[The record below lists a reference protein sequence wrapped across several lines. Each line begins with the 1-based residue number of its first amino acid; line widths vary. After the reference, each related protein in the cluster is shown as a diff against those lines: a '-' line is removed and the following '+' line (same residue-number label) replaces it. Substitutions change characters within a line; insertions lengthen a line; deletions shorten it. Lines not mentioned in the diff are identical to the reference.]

1 MRSTAPKP
9 VVLLILDGYGV
20 APPGDGNAIWQAD
33 TSVIDKLVTTY
44 PAMTLFASGQEV
56 GLNWGEVGNSEV
68 GHLNIGAGRVYY
80 QTLPRLNKAIAD
92 SSFLSN
98 KVFLEAIIRARE
110 KKSKL
115 HLIGLVSPG
124 GVHSHQ
130 DHLYALLSLCKREKF
145 KDVYIHAILD
155 GRDTIYNTAKDF
167 IGKLEEKLDELNLG
181 QIATLSGR
189 YYAMDRDNRWDRI
202 EKAYR
207 AMVFGEGAQ
216 AANALK
222 AIEASYENKI
232 YDEEFVPTVIKI
244 KNEPVAKIADH
255 DSVIFFNFREDRAR
269 ELSYAYVLPSF
280 SKFDRGP
287 YMKNLYFATM
297 TEYEKDLPAS
307 AAFSPDLICDSLAKV
322 ISDAGQKQLHI
333 AETEKYAHVTFFLN
347 GQREEPFRGEERL
360 LIPSPKI
367 ASYDEKPEMS
377 AKEITT
383 KALKAITDG
392 HYDFIVINFANPDM
406 VGHTG
411 NEKATRRAIEVVDKL
426 IGDIVNATLLGG
438 GVVLITADHGNAEEL
453 LNLQTGKIDK
463 EHSTNPVPFIIVGRD
478 FEGQSAVPAEAG
490 SAPDLT
496 VLPPVGVLGD
506 VAPTILKIMGLP
518 QPAEM
523 TGKPLI

>member
-1 MRSTAPKP
+1 VRYSNSLQSFS
-9 VVLLILDGYGV
+9 LLGGSAGQATQATTNINTKTK
-20 APPGDGNAIWQAD
+20 ANAILIQMGVERDSQPVTNRDVVKNPVRWNNAFDTASLRYGLKRSIIAAD
-33 TSVIDKLVTTY
+33 
-44 PAMTLFASGQEV
+44 
-56 GLNWGEVGNSEV
+56 
-68 GHLNIGAGRVYY
+68 
-80 QTLPRLNKAIAD
+80 TLPR
-92 SSFLSN
+92 
-98 KVFLEAIIRARE
+98 
-110 KKSKL
+110 
-115 HLIGLVSPG
+115 PG
-124 GVHSHQ
+124 AGV
-130 DHLYALLSLCKREKF
+130 K
-145 KDVYIHAILD
+145 
-155 GRDTIYNTAKDF
+155 
-167 IGKLEEKLDELNLG
+167 EEN
-181 QIATLSGR
+181 
-189 YYAMDRDNRWDRI
+189 Y
-202 EKAYR
+202 
-207 AMVFGEGAQ
+207 
-216 AANALK
+216 
-222 AIEASYENKI
+222 KI